1 MAENNAKTNFTE
13 VLLTAFISYVTA
25 RKFIPAKLQNYAKNL
40 LWQVFTLWLIKSLN
54 LFFELDMTR
63 RYFTVFAIKSQPWEV
78 TAVWNIKRKLFIKK
92 RKDSLETRAVLLILL
107 LELEISGVA
116 VQSIHQSS
124 KKWRLL
130 LGTAQ

>member
-63 RYFTVFAIKSQPWEV
+63 RYFTVFAIKSQPREV